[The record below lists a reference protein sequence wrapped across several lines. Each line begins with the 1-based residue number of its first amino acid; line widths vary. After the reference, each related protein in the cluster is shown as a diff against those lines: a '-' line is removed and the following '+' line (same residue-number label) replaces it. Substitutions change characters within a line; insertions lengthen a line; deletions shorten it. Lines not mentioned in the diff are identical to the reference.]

1 MPPVAFLL
9 LALNVPITVQETA
22 GVARVAEPVTFGVP
36 LPKGL
41 LTDAAKLRLYGPDGK
56 PVPADFRV
64 VNRWWTDAATQVASI
79 QWVHCD
85 FFPSVTARGRASIT
99 SAPAMKSLPRRRRS
113 SM

>member
-41 LTDAAKLRLYGPDGK
+41 LTDA
-56 PVPADFRV
+56 PAL
-64 VNRWWTDAATQVASI
+64 WTG
-79 QWVHCD
+79 WK
-85 FFPSVTARGRASIT
+85 ARPG
-99 SAPAMKSLPRRRRS
+99 
-113 SM
+113 